1 MKTTGQAQPQA
12 SSESTGGRSS
22 ARADT
27 LDVVL
32 LILTM
37 VVLTGAAA
45 GIVIGF
51 PQALEI
57 VAAQASAA
65 AVADV
70 TAPERHA
77 QAAGEDEEEVK
88 EPFFGDDIRREGV
101 MYASAA
107 AMAAPAG
114 RSEPQQSGRSR
125 E

>member
-1 MKTTGQAQPQA
+1 MNTTGQPRTRA
-12 SSESTGGRSS
+12 SLESTGGRSS

-57 VAAQASAA
+57 IAAQASAA
-65 AVADV
+65 SAAYV

-77 QAAGEDEEEVK
+77 QAASGHEEEVK
-88 EPFFGDDIRREGV
+88 EPFFADDIRRQGV

-107 AMAAPAG
+107 ATAASAG
-114 RSEPQQSGRSR
+114 RSDPQPSGRSR